1 VELSAEATQALRDIA
16 DAAEAA
22 KGLAD
27 QLLEADEAEDMFGAL
42 LAVTVRGSELR
53 DLAVGLYVRLT
64 DKNEGEGG

>member
-1 VELSAEATQALRDIA
+1 VELSAEVTRTLRDIA

-27 QLLEADEAEDMFGAL
+27 QLLESHEAEDMFGAL

-53 DLAVGLYVRLT
+53 DLGAGLYVRLMSE
-64 DKNEGEGG
+64 NERQGG